1 MIFKR
6 FLSPK
11 SQRPGLP
18 RDQEGLL
25 AIVRSNADNA
35 LRRDACRHIHRLP
48 ALREIAEA
56 DADAGVR
63 ELAMAHYRRLLC
75 GGSQGEAPTLA
86 ERLEELAI
94 LSDQRVV
101 EQVASTAVE
110 PQVRLAAIARLES
123 PEALVACACDDALAA
138 NRNAAAERIADRTAL
153 EHLLRSIGKRDKN
166 VHRIARQ
173 RLKEIH
179 EREALPARVRAQCAE
194 LCEKLERLGRFE
206 SWQQDL
212 ALLELIDRQWAEIAA
227 AADADAQARYQGLR
241 ERFLAAYE
249 AYRAEHAAEI
259 AAQEAREALRLER
272 TGLLDELAACAAL
285 TDETELSARL
295 QDIDTRWAGLAGLPA
310 AEQSGLDRRY
320 GALSAQI
327 AAHRQAL
334 AEDRRRATRLR
345 KLAQTAEKTLS
356 EGKPLEHQR
365 IRALLDEVRQIL
377 TAEHN
382 DPALAERL
390 GALAAQLDERLSK
403 QRQHAE
409 KRLGETPSK
418 LDELEAAIEG
428 GELKHAEPLY
438 QSLLAGLELV
448 HASGLPKSG
457 YAAFETRLH
466 GLAPRV
472 RDLQTWR
479 KWGADQHRHAL
490 CEAMEGLLAA
500 DLPLEAVHLRLH
512 DLQMEWKGLDQSGSP
527 VNHPLWDRFHGL
539 SDQVY
544 TRCKPYLDAQAAER
558 EVNRRHRE
566 ALCAELEHFL
576 DQVDWA
582 RMDWKKAA
590 RAEREMRQ
598 AWAAAGET
606 EGRHRKGLEKRFH
619 TAIKRLD
626 ERLTAERARNQAHK
640 RDLIV
645 RVESLV
651 SAPDLDR
658 TIEETKQ
665 LQRQWHT
672 TVPARQKEENRL
684 WQQFRNAC
692 DAVFARRREQQ
703 EAASAEL
710 QEHLRQRE
718 ALCEEAEALAAAE
731 AGEQALVAA
740 LRGLEAR
747 WRDASA
753 LPLPR
758 QGATAVAQRWHDA
771 RSRLLQRIEGLR
783 EQAQRESMALLERQ
797 AALCEGLE
805 RGTADADTAEAQW
818 QALPSHRDAERQ
830 RAIGARFA
838 AALAAARSGRGGLAE
853 RQAALA
859 ANGARR
865 AEICLR
871 LEVLAGIDSP
881 PEHRE
886 ERLAFQVARLKDH
899 MRDGEGDPLQ
909 GDGRLIDAWY
919 LCGAAPQEVAPTL
932 DARFARARAALEQS
946 ERKSEAA

>member
-6 FLSPK
+6 FLSPR

-18 RDQEGLL
+18 QDQEGLL
-25 AIVRSNADNA
+25 AVVRSDADNA
-35 LRRDACRHIHRLP
+35 LRREACRRIHRLP

-75 GGSQGEAPTLA
+75 GGNGEIPTLA
-86 ERLEELAI
+86 ERLEELAT

-101 EQVASTAVE
+101 EQVANAAVE
-110 PQVRLAAIARLES
+110 PQVRLAAIARVES
-123 PEALVACACDDALAA
+123 PEALIACALHDALAA
-138 NRNAAAERIADRTAL
+138 NRSAAAERIADRAAL
-153 EHLLRSIGKRDKN
+153 ERLLRSIGKRDKN

-173 RLKEIH
+173 RLKEIQ
-179 EREALPARVRAQCAE
+179 EREALPARVRVQCVE

-206 SWQQDL
+206 SWSQDL
-212 ALLELIDRQWAEIAA
+212 ALLELIDRQWAEIEPNAEPESK
-227 AADADAQARYQGLR
+227 ARYQGLR

-249 AYRAEHAAEI
+249 SYRAEHAAEI
-259 AAQEAREALRLER
+259 AAQEARDALRQER
-272 TGLLDELAACAAL
+272 TGLLDELATCVAL
-285 TDETELSARL
+285 TDEAELTQRQ
-295 QDIDTRWAGLAGLPA
+295 QDIQTRWTHLDRLPD
-310 AEQSGLDRRY
+310 AEQSALDHRY
-320 GALSAQI
+320 GVLSEQI
-327 AAHRQAL
+327 AAHRKTL
-334 AEDRRRATRLR
+334 AEDRRRAARLR
-345 KLAQTAEKTLS
+345 KLAQTAEKALT
-356 EGKPLEHQR
+356 EGKPLEQKR
-365 IRALLDEVRQIL
+365 TRALLDEAHQL
-377 TAEHN
+377 LAAQPTDA
-382 DPALAERL
+382 ALAEPL
-390 GALAAQLDERLSK
+390 GALATQIEERLTK

-409 KRLGETPSK
+409 KRLGELPDK

-448 HASGLPKSG
+448 QASGLPKAR
-457 YAAFETRLH
+457 YEAEAARLH

-479 KWGADQHRHAL
+479 KWGADQHRQAL
-490 CEAMEGLLAA
+490 CEAMEELLAA
-500 DLPLEAVHLRLH
+500 ELPLEVIHLRLH

-527 VNHPLWDRFHGL
+527 VNHPLWERFHAL

-544 TRCKPYLDAQAAER
+544 TRCKPYIEALAAER
-558 EVNRRHRE
+558 EANRRHRE
-566 ALCAELEHFL
+566 ALCTQLEDFL
-576 DQVDWA
+576 DKVDWA

-626 ERLTAERARNQAHK
+626 ERLSAERARNQAHK
-640 RDLIV
+640 RDLIT
-645 RVESLV
+645 RLEALV
-651 SAPDLDR
+651 GAPDLDR
-658 TIEETKQ
+658 AIEETKQ

-672 TVPARQKEENRL
+672 TVPARQKDENRL
-684 WQQFRNAC
+684 WQQFRGAC

-703 EAASAEL
+703 EVATAEL
-710 QEHLRQRE
+710 REHLRQRE
-718 ALCEEAEALAAAE
+718 ALCEEAERLAAAE
-731 AGEQALVAA
+731 SCEDELAAA
-740 LRGLEAR
+740 LRGLEGR
-747 WRDASA
+747 WRDGSA

-758 QGATAVAQRWHDA
+758 QGATAVAQRWREA
-771 RSRLLQRIEGLR
+771 RSRLLRRIDELR
-783 EQAQRESMALLERQ
+783 EQAKRESLALLERQ
-797 AALCEGLE
+797 ASLCEGLE
-805 RGTADADTAEAQW
+805 RGIADTDAAEADW
-818 QALPSHRDAERQ
+818 QALPAHRDDALQ
-830 RAIGARFA
+830 RAIAERFT
-838 AALAAARSGRGGLAE
+838 AALATARAGGSALAE
-853 RQAALA
+853 RQAAFV
-859 ANGARR
+859 ANGERR

-899 MRDGEGDPLQ
+899 MREGEGDPLQ
-909 GDGRLIDAWY
+909 GGGRLFEEWY
-919 LCGAAPQEVAPTL
+919 LCGPAPQEIAPAL